1 MTQFDFDSRR
11 VVGMVSFG
19 MGAARNTTT
28 AANLPAFP
36 ARRLVLGAC
45 FVWALA
51 WLWIGVLVWRDPVNH
66 NVCVEYATPSHNW
79 LAGRGLYLDN
89 MGVDGFLY
97 MPQSG
102 LLYMPFALM
111 GPVLGG
117 MVWRAAGLC
126 LFCWG
131 IWRWG
136 KMLWPDIFPS
146 IFAIASAIAFPIT
159 LASLRN
165 GQANLQIAALMLL
178 AAAELHQRRWWWATL
193 WLVIG
198 LVVKPIMIVMVLLAA
213 AVYPV
218 IIWRLAIVLVLAT
231 LIPFATQKPH
241 YVLAQYQAYY
251 EVLKTASQPQRIF
264 CDLRGLLWKMG
275 WIMPQSLYQAVQI
288 LAAGATLGLCLIA
301 SRRWAHAGRAFFL
314 FILAAC
320 YLMLFNPRTESS
332 SYVILGP
339 ALALPAAALLLH
351 RDIWGWVVAALSICL
366 SCDGWAYN
374 ATHNWLKP
382 AACIVFLGLVIYQLL
397 RGNAQRWNQ
406 IPRPPSGVAPLP
418 GPALSAR

>member
-1 MTQFDFDSRR
+1 
-11 VVGMVSFG
+11 
-19 MGAARNTTT
+19 MGAATHIMT
-28 AANLPAFP
+28 APNPPRFP
-36 ARRLVLGAC
+36 ARRLVLGTC
-45 FVWALA
+45 LVWAAA
-51 WLWIGVLVWRDPVNH
+51 WLWIGVLVFRDPVNH

-79 LAGRGLYLDN
+79 LTGRGLYIDN

-97 MPQSG
+97 LPQSG
-102 LLYMPFALM
+102 LLYMPFAIM

-117 MVWRAAGLC
+117 MAWRAAGLC

-136 KMLWPDIFPS
+136 KMLWPATAPF
-146 IFAIASAIAFPIT
+146 IFAIASAIVFPIT

-165 GQANLQIAALMLL
+165 GQANLQIGALMLL
-178 AAAELHQRRWWWATL
+178 AAAELHQRRWWWASL

-198 LVVKPIMIVMVLLAA
+198 LVVKPIMMVMILLAA

-218 IIWRLAIVLVLAT
+218 IIWRLAIALALVA
-231 LIPFATQKPH
+231 LIPLATQKPH
-241 YVLAQYQAYY
+241 YVLAQYQAFY

-275 WIMPQSLYQAVQI
+275 WIMPQSLYRMVQI
-288 LAAGATLGLCLIA
+288 VAAAATLGLCLIA
-301 SRRWAHAGRAFFL
+301 SRRWAQTGRAFFL
-314 FILAAC
+314 FILAAS

-339 ALALPAAALLLH
+339 ALALPAAALLMN
-351 RDIWGWVVAALSICL
+351 RDYWGWIIVALSICL

-374 ATHNWLKP
+374 ATHHWLKA
-382 AACIVFLGLVIYQLL
+382 AACIVFLALVIDQLL
-397 RGNAQRWNQ
+397 RGTPQRWNP
-406 IPRPPSGVAPLP
+406 IPRAPASATSLSSGSV
-418 GPALSAR
+418 LSGAKQPVE